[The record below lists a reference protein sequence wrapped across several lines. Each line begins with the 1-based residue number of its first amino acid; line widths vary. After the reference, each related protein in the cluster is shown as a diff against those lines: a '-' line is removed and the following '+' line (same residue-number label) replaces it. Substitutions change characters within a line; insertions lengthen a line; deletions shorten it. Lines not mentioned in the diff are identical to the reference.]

1 MCIFKLSQISNF
13 GFEIFVCLENTYGL
27 YQKQIF
33 LEVQFQKMNWNKIVD
48 NAYLQV
54 SEEHLPPQQLDLP
67 EYVQDVP
74 EALPETAEEVK
85 KMATMAVRDYQR

>member
-1 MCIFKLSQISNF
+1 MSRKYLWSLSEVNIPRSSIS
-13 GFEIFVCLENTYGL
+13 
-27 YQKQIF
+27 K
-33 LEVQFQKMNWNKIVD
+33 NWNKIVD

-85 KMATMAVRDYQR
+85 KMATMAVRDYQRYITVCYIQYASLEDIF

>member
-1 MCIFKLSQISNF
+1 MLQYLVVSLLTPIN
-13 GFEIFVCLENTYGL
+13 
-27 YQKQIF
+27 
-33 LEVQFQKMNWNKIVD
+33 
-48 NAYLQV
+48 LQV

-85 KMATMAVRDYQR
+85 KMATMAVRDYQRLSSKCVFQ

>member
-1 MCIFKLSQISNF
+1 MLLALLTPIS
-13 GFEIFVCLENTYGL
+13 
-27 YQKQIF
+27 
-33 LEVQFQKMNWNKIVD
+33 
-48 NAYLQV
+48 LQV

-85 KMATMAVRDYQR
+85 KMATMAVRDYQRLLSEYVFQ

>member
-1 MCIFKLSQISNF
+1 MITHKN
-13 GFEIFVCLENTYGL
+13 V
-27 YQKQIF
+27 
-33 LEVQFQKMNWNKIVD
+33 
-48 NAYLQV
+48 QV